1 MALVQP
7 FKALDTLRLP
17 AGSAIGFVDAATGG
31 LIEGGLR
38 CELLLRGSGLSLGVA
53 RCTPGGFHHWPEL
66 SPRWRS
72 PAPSPLLADV
82 LVRDPLG
89 RFLPLS
95 LPWPLPSA
103 PGGQVEAVSVVG
115 DATLLRVQL
124 HSAPQ
129 RPTPPGLAAVVGQ
142 LIWQPTGQPA
152 AWARVLLTDAQ
163 GHARPGGCDAEGR
176 LALHLPLP
184 RPPRAAEPIGPSL
197 SVFFDPALAT
207 SARRLGAPDVLA
219 LAAQP
224 AVLALARFGET
235 DPYGPGALSTVEP
248 AVLRTLDLIPA
259 RSELRLVPAP

>member
-1 MALVQP
+1 MAVVQP
-7 FKALDTLRLP
+7 FMALDTLRLP
-17 AGSAIGFVDAATGG
+17 AGSAIGLVDAATGC

-38 CELLLRGSGLSLGVA
+38 CELLLRGSGRSLGVA
-53 RCTPGGFHHWPEL
+53 RSTQSGFHHWPEL
-66 SPRWRS
+66 SPRWLS
-72 PAPSPLLADV
+72 PATSPLLADV
-82 LVRDPLG
+82 LVRDLLG

-95 LPWPLPSA
+95 LPWPLPMA
-103 PGGQVEAVSVVG
+103 PGGQVESISVLG

-142 LIWQPTGQPA
+142 LVWQPTGQPA

-163 GHARPGGCDAEGR
+163 GRVRPGSCDGEGR

-184 RPPRAAEPIGPSL
+184 RPPRTAEPIGPSL

-224 AVLALARFGET
+224 AALALARFGET
-235 DPYGPGALSTVEP
+235 DPHGPVALSATEP

-259 RSELRLVPAP
+259 RSELRLLPAP